1 MGRYSDVYCGIDTT
15 HRKSNL
21 TKFNKINKK
30 HGLFKTWETRGSVN
44 FFQAIDVKWDDYL
57 NDDCKEYASFIQ
69 ELDDEGFLVAVD
81 EGGQIYGEVGD
92 PHYHMDIYTKVELL

>member
-30 HGLFKTWETRGSVN
+30 YGLFKTWETRGSVN
-44 FFQAIDVKWDDYL
+44 FFQAIDVKWAGL
-57 NDDCKEYASFIQ
+57 QRGEYASFIQ
-69 ELDDEGFLVAVD
+69 ELDDEGFLVAVC
-81 EGGQIYGEVGD
+81 ESGQIYGEVGD